1 MSEVD
6 RFRSL
11 IDRKVNGSRQA
22 QLRFVK
28 CKSVQWDDR
37 GHRTMTAVG
46 LTDDT
51 DYLEVMLGFGYTDI
65 KPKQG
70 SVCLIGVVEGQ
81 EALTF
86 LINAEEVELVEVKAD
101 KIEYNDKANDSGL
114 AIVPELRRQLDTITK
129 RIDGIISAIKG
140 GIPVAQDGGT
150 ALQKSIVAA
159 LDTITDKEDFSN
171 IENKQIK
178 H

>member
-114 AIVPELRRQLDTITK
+114 AIVPELRRQLDTMTK

>member
-37 GHRTMTAVG
+37 GHRTMTATG

-114 AIVPELRRQLDTITK
+114 AIVPELRRQLDTMTK

-159 LDTITDKEDFSN
+159 LDTITDREDFSN
-171 IENKQIK
+171 IENEQIK

>member
-1 MSEVD
+1 MSELD
-6 RFRSL
+6 KL
-11 IDRKVNGSRQA
+11 NDIINIKVAGSRQA
-22 QLRFVK
+22 QLRFVE

-51 DYLEVMLGFGYTDI
+51 KYLEVMLGFGYTDI

-114 AIVPELRRQLDTITK
+114 AIVPELRRQLDTMTK

-171 IENKQIK
+171 IENKQIM

>member
-86 LINAEEVELVEVKAD
+86 LINAEEVELVAVKAD

-114 AIVPELRRQLDTITK
+114 AIVPELRRQLDTMTK

-159 LDTITDKEDFSN
+159 LDTITDKEDFSD

>member
-1 MSEVD
+1 MSELD
-6 RFRSL
+6 KFND
-11 IDRKVNGSRQA
+11 IINIKVAGSRQA

-51 DYLEVMLGFGYTDI
+51 KYLEVMLGFGYTDI

-114 AIVPELRRQLDTITK
+114 AIVPELRRQLDTMTK

-140 GIPVAQDGGT
+140 GVPVAQDGGT

>member
-11 IDRKVNGSRQA
+11 IDRKVNDSRQA

-86 LINAEEVELVEVKAD
+86 LINAEEVELVAVKAD

-114 AIVPELRRQLDTITK
+114 AIVPELRRQLDTMTK